1 MTQMTDVYHFA
12 LLPATDED
20 AFVAF
25 ARQEGFALASV
36 TRAGTVTRQHLLK
49 EHAGEDGARRYLW
62 IVHWTLHFGLEAL
75 EQIGGSLWKVHSQME
90 TQAELISFARYIQ
103 AAEFIGPVDD
113 AGEA

>member
-1 MTQMTDVYHFA
+1 MTQMTDVYHFT

-25 ARQEGFALASV
+25 ARQEGFPRASV
-36 TRAGTVTRQHLLK
+36 TRAGTVTRQQLLK

-62 IVHWTLHFGLEAL
+62 VVHWTLHFGLDAL
-75 EQIGGSLWKVHSQME
+75 EQIAGSLWNVHPRMQS
-90 TQAELISFARYIQ
+90 QAELISFARYIQ
-103 AAEFIGPVDD
+103 AAESTSPTDD